1 MSGRPSANAAH
12 EKRLHPRRKSSPK
25 LRVIVHYLL
34 HHVLDH
40 LLADDAILLARQLG
54 DGLGDRVDDFI
65 GFSVLQRQIER
76 GKHETIIAVAQ
87 LRERWG

>member
-1 MSGRPSANAAH
+1 MRGR
-12 EKRLHPRRKSSPK
+12 RG
-25 LRVIVHYLL
+25 LRPETFEFL
-34 HHVLDH
+34 
-40 LLADDAILLARQLG
+40 
-54 DGLGDRVDDFI
+54 

>member
-1 MSGRPSANAAH
+1 M
-12 EKRLHPRRKSSPK
+12 RRW
-25 LRVIVHYLL
+25 LVERFFGWIQWQRR
-34 HHVLDH
+34 
-40 LLADDAILLARQLG
+40 ILVRWEYHTQNFL
-54 DGLGDRVDDFI
+54 